1 MIVAIEAGDWNSA
14 GESKPHGC
22 DAFFKIV
29 HSLLARP
36 VICTRE
42 VGSSPDQTFMAAPRS
57 RGVLERVAAPA
68 EVHADDVRG
77 EEERG
82 CVPGR
87 RLGSRDSK

>member
-1 MIVAIEAGDWNSA
+1 MVVAIETGDWNSA
-14 GESKPHGC
+14 GEGKPQGC

-29 HSLLARP
+29 HNLLARP
-36 VICTRE
+36 VICTWE
-42 VGSSPDQTFMAAPRS
+42 VGSSPDRTFMVTPRS
-57 RGVLERVAAPA
+57 RGVLKRVAAPA

-82 CVPGR
+82 CVPRR